1 MHTDFDWQLMEGA
14 CAGHSCHLL
23 VYCAE
28 NCITLHCGH
37 LHESACSK
45 LVSTSS
51 SSTSRCLGSS
61 GRTFFQR
68 WLLVEMQT
76 SAIAASVSDAWLHLA
91 CRYNAELFGSKLP
104 EDLHISW
111 STKLKTTA
119 GLTHFKRS
127 TSSDGTVT

>member
-1 MHTDFDWQLMEGA
+1 MATA
-14 CAGHSCHLL
+14 AICC
-23 VYCAE
+23 
-28 NCITLHCGH
+28 TLCRELTSHCTAATCMNQQG
-37 LHESACSK
+37 L
-45 LVSTSS
+45 SS
-51 SSTSRCLGSS
+51 SAQAAAPHQTALAALATPCSHV
-61 GRTFFQR
+61 
-68 WLLVEMQT
+68 WLPVKTQT
-76 SAIAASVSDAWLHLA
+76 SGIAASVSDAWLQSA